1 MTCPD
6 CDGLGRVRKRFL
18 LFFKR
23 WARCRKCLGT
33 GVFPPPAV
41 VRGVPPLRD
50 DDDDDDD
57 RGAWAARA
65 YGAGTIA
72 GRDWTPRDADPPP
85 ADERFEVGS
94 GGRSGGGGATAS
106 WGDGGDSAPVIVDPF
121 ASEAG
126 ATGSA
131 IAAEGAIV
139 AEAADTARD
148 DSSSGGSSSD
158 TGDSAS
164 ADSGTSY

>member
-6 CDGLGRVRKRFL
+6 CDGRGRVRKRFL

-41 VRGVPPLRD
+41 VRSVPPLRD

-106 WGDGGDSAPVIVDPF
+106 W
-121 ASEAG
+121 
-126 ATGSA
+126 
-131 IAAEGAIV
+131 
-139 AEAADTARD
+139 
-148 DSSSGGSSSD
+148 
-158 TGDSAS
+158 
-164 ADSGTSY
+164 